1 MSEALG
7 LGKIITT
14 PQQRDA
20 IHVAV
25 APVVAN
31 SDLKPGQRVGFV
43 REGSNLVGPGVEAI
57 GIVDPFLSTGP
68 RKNQEFWLFL
78 FPETV
83 TGMRHHWKHP
93 AFDGEKAM
101 AEEWLKEYA
110 VKVAR
115 TYDAERGKDYAYER
129 FMKDVLAGS
138 IRFYGDD
145 MCGPDDLPNADK
157 LLRS

>member
-1 MSEALG
+1 MSESLG

-31 SDLKPGQRVGFV
+31 SELKPGQRVGFV

-101 AEEWLKEYA
+101 AERQMKSL
-110 VKVAR
+110 VAALR
-115 TYDAERGKDYAYER
+115 GARQFIANGIEFGYIATPAEGSRESKCLPMIDA
-129 FMKDVLAGS
+129 VLAEE
-138 IRFYGDD
+138 RT
-145 MCGPDDLPNADK
+145 
-157 LLRS
+157 